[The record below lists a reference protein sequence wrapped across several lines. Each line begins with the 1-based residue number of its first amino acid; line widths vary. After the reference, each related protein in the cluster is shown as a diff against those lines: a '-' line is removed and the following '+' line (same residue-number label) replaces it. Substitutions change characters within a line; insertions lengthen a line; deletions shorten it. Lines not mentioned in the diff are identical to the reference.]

1 MFWKDVALKIAGFDR
16 DETMKHTERSAVLPV
31 SLSSSS
37 FSVIFSAVFFL
48 NIVLVASP
56 GSCIIYKK
64 KKEKKV

>member
-48 NIVLVASP
+48 NIVLASP